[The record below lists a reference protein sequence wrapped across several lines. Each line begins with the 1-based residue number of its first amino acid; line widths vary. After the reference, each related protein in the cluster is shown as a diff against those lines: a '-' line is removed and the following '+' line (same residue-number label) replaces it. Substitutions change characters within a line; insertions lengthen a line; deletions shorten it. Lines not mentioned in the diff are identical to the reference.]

1 MSVFKI
7 FEGFTH
13 VMTEVAFALIP
24 LAVLFL
30 IFQFLYLKLPIKRLI
45 VIFKGMVMTFLG
57 LSFFLQGVFIGF
69 LPFGEKMGVVLGS
82 LSFNWILIP
91 VGFVLGFTAVF
102 AEPAVKVLI
111 YEVDK
116 VSGGYIPEKVMLIT
130 LSIGVALSVA
140 LSMARIIFGFPFWYL
155 VLPGYIIALWLIRYS
170 KKNFVAIAFDSGV
183 VATGPMTVTFILAM
197 AVGVASAIEGRNP
210 LVDGFG
216 MIALAA
222 LTPIISVLILG
233 ILYGRREK
241 ENEST
246 FSGKL

>member
-1 MSVFKI
+1 MKI
-7 FEGFTH
+7 LNIFDGFAH
-13 VMTEVAFALIP
+13 VMMEVALALIP
-24 LAVLFL
+24 LTILFL
-30 IFQFLYLKLPIKRLI
+30 IFQVFYLKLPLKRLG
-45 VIFKGMVMTFLG
+45 VIIRGMFLTFFG

-69 LPFGEKMGVVLGS
+69 LPTGEKMGIILGG
-82 LSFNWILIP
+82 LSYNWILIP
-91 VGFVLGFTAVF
+91 IGFVLGFTAVF

-130 LSIGVALSVA
+130 LSIGVALSIA
-140 LSMARIIFGFPFWYL
+140 LSMARIIYGFPFWYL
-155 VLPGYIIALWLIRYS
+155 VLPGYILALFLIRYS
-170 KKNFVAIAFDSGV
+170 KKNFVAIAFDSGG

-216 MIALAA
+216 MIALVA
-222 LTPIISVLILG
+222 LTPIISVLVLG
-233 ILYGRREK
+233 ILYSRREK